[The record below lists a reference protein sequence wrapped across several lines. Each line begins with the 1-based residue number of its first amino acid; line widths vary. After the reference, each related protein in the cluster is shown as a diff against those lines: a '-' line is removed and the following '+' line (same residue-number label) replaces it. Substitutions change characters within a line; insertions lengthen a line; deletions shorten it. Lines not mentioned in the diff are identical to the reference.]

1 MRLCAAVGAPDAYA
15 GELPV
20 AFVTLAE
27 EARITEAELLAHAAA
42 TVDEGPARPR
52 RVIVLEQMPMTN
64 VGKIYKPD
72 LRRLAVAVSVQAL
85 VAQALRESGLPD
97 STCLRVLADAQ
108 PQVAVQ
114 ALPDAPAALRARL
127 RETLARLPVA
137 VPLLE

>member
-1 MRLCAAVGAPDAYA
+1 
-15 GELPV
+15 
-20 AFVTLAE
+20 
-27 EARITEAELLAHAAA
+27 
-42 TVDEGPARPR
+42 
-52 RVIVLEQMPMTN
+52 MTN

-85 VAQALRESGLPD
+85 VAQSLRESGLPGQP
-97 STCLRVLADAQ
+97 CLRVLTDAQ

-127 RETLARLPVA
+127 RETLARLPVS

>member
-85 VAQALRESGLPD
+85 VAQALREAACPK
-97 STCLRVLADAQ
+97 T
-108 PQVAVQ
+108 
-114 ALPDAPAALRARL
+114 ALPARADRRAAAGRGAGPAGRARAG
-127 RETLARLPVA
+127 TAARDA
-137 VPLLE
+137 GAAARGRATA

>member
-1 MRLCAAVGAPDAYA
+1 MRAVGAPDAYA

-42 TVDEGPARPR
+42 TVDEAAPR

-72 LRRLAVAVSVQAL
+72 LRRRVAVSVQAL
-85 VAQALRESGLPD
+85 VAQSLRESGLPR
-97 STCLRVLADAQ
+97 T
-108 PQVAVQ
+108 
-114 ALPDAPAALRARL
+114 APACAC
-127 RETLARLPVA
+127 
-137 VPLLE
+137 

>member
-1 MRLCAAVGAPDAYA
+1 
-15 GELPV
+15 
-20 AFVTLAE
+20 
-27 EARITEAELLAHAAA
+27 
-42 TVDEGPARPR
+42 
-52 RVIVLEQMPMTN
+52 MTN

-85 VAQALRESGLPD
+85 VAQALRESGLPED

>member
-85 VAQALRESGLPD
+85 VAQSLRESGLPR
-97 STCLRVLADAQ
+97 T
-108 PQVAVQ
+108 
-114 ALPDAPAALRARL
+114 ALPARADRRAAAGRGTGPAGRARGPAG
-127 RETLARLPVA
+127 TAARDAGAAARVRA
-137 VPLLE
+137 AA